1 MIKRFFNVFWH
12 LKLSLPHS
20 LPSKSPLIFQ
30 SGNSR
35 PWNNLQTAWKWYG
48 ILGTDKVKEEEEGL
62 PFLLRQDL
70 LEFLDE
76 AQLIVWN
83 HSLCEIF
90 TLIAGVPLVL
100 DVHNILPA
108 LEDHGI
114 GIT

>member
-1 MIKRFFNVFWH
+1 MVGKYI
-12 LKLSLPHS
+12 
-20 LPSKSPLIFQ
+20 
-30 SGNSR
+30 
-35 PWNNLQTAWKWYG
+35 
-48 ILGTDKVKEEEEGL
+48 VKQEEGL
-62 PFLLRQDL
+62 SFLLRQDL

-90 TLIAGVPLVL
+90 TLIAGIPFVL
-100 DVHNILPA
+100 DIHNILPA